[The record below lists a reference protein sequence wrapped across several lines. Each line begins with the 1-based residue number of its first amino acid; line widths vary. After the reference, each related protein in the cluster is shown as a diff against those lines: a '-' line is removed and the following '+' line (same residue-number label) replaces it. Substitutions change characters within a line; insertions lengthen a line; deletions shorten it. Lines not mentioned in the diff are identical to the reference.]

1 MRSFYI
7 DSAKV
12 HIMGEN
18 KMKLIRNYLT
28 TEDMTVIIEAVLK
41 EDSALNRE
49 IVKVGVIGQRLIDKD
64 ELGNWKYQNDIYDK
78 IMSDGINLEKEI
90 VNYSVLE
97 KCIDEELNMNTSVRT
112 FLNEMVKRMP
122 KKFDMNKTINS
133 LKGMVGDAKS
143 NRGNVPDKQ

>member
-1 MRSFYI
+1 
-7 DSAKV
+7 
-12 HIMGEN
+12 
-18 KMKLIRNYLT
+18 
-28 TEDMTVIIEAVLK
+28 
-41 EDSALNRE
+41 
-49 IVKVGVIGQRLIDKD
+49 
-64 ELGNWKYQNDIYDK
+64 
-78 IMSDGINLEKEI
+78 MSDGINLEKEI